1 MNEERGRKK
10 NITHIT
16 ELQRA
21 TKLTS
26 DLSVCPWVTLKKQ
39 TEGTPKQR
47 QLESAARTVLKQWG
61 WGSLVEPLPS
71 TLEGGEGR
79 KVGRRVNPEHSKFLS
94 VANSLDA

>member
-1 MNEERGRKK
+1 MKEVIRGEKE

-21 TKLTS
+21 TTLTS
-26 DLSVCPWVTLKKQ
+26 DLSVCPRVTLKKQ

-47 QLESAARTVLKQWG
+47 QLESAARTVLKHWG
-61 WGSLVEPLPS
+61 WGSRVEPLPS

-79 KVGRRVNPEHSKFLS
+79 KVGRRVSPGT
-94 VANSLDA
+94 ANFFQWQIL